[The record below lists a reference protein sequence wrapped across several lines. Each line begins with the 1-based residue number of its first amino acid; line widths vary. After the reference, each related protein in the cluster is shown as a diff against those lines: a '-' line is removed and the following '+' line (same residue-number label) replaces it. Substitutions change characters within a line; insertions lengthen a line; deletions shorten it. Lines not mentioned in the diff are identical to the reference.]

1 MADRLKELPK
11 KILEWWNKFSPK
23 QKTILVC
30 VVAGIVLAVG
40 IMGYVLTRPQYEKIL
55 TCETSKEAS
64 EVTAILD
71 SNSITYRTSNDA
83 LTIFVLKEQVS
94 NANLVLGAND
104 IVTDTYESGYEF
116 EKVTEGGFSTT
127 EADKQK
133 KLVYWKQ
140 TKMEKDLETN
150 PVIKKAHVSL
160 TIPEDDG
167 TLISQDMESSAAI
180 VLELD
185 GELANE
191 AANALAHFVAAAL
204 GNENTD
210 HITMIDSMGNL
221 LFSGEIQSSESGNAS
236 TQFAAKQEAENLVK
250 GEVKSVLLGTNLY
263 DSIEVASNLSLD
275 FSETEKVT
283 HDYTPAQDQTQGVL
297 ASEDLYS
304 SESTGGVAG
313 EPGTDSNANDSTYV
327 FQNDANSSQTVT
339 EESRKYL
346 PNESVVTQKIPPG
359 LIKYEESS
367 VSVTAKKHRLYKE
380 EEVKA
385 QGLLTDISWDEFKAA
400 NAAQVKMEVDE
411 DIYNIVQTATG
422 ISRDNITIV
431 AYEVPLFID
440 AQGSRIRLTD
450 IITVLL
456 IIAILG
462 MLAFVVIRSMQ
473 ANKETEEVP
482 EELSVESM
490 LQSMPQEELED
501 IELSDKSEARK
512 LIEKFVDENPEAVAN
527 LLRNWLMED
536 WG

>member
-1 MADRLKELPK
+1 MADRLREIPK

-40 IMGYVLTRPQYEKIL
+40 IMTYVLTRPQYEKIL
-55 TCETSKEAS
+55 TCETSKEAA
-64 EVTAILD
+64 EVTSILE
-71 SNSITYRTSNDA
+71 SNDINYITSTDT
-83 LTIFVLKEQVS
+83 LTISVLKEQVS
-94 NANLVLGAND
+94 QANLVLGSND
-104 IVTDTYESGYEF
+104 IVTDTYESGYDF
-116 EKVTEGGFSTT
+116 ANVTEGGFSTT
-127 EADKQK
+127 ESDKQK

-150 PVIKKAHVSL
+150 PTIKKAHVTL

-167 TLISQDMESSAAI
+167 TLIAQSIDASASV
-180 VLELD
+180 VLELE
-185 GELANE
+185 GELSTD
-191 AANALAHFVAAAL
+191 AANAIAHFIATAL
-204 GNENTD
+204 GNQTTD

-250 GEVKSVLLGTNLY
+250 SEVKSVLLGTNLY
-263 DSIEVASNLSLD
+263 DNIEVASNLSLD
-275 FSETEKVT
+275 FSVTEKVDHT
-283 HDYTPAQDQTQGVL
+283 YTPAEDQTQGVL
-297 ASEDLYS
+297 ASEDIYN

-313 EPGTDSNANDSTYV
+313 QPGTDSNANDTTYV
-327 FQNDANSSQTVT
+327 FQNDANSSQTVS
-339 EESRKYL
+339 EESRKFL
-346 PNESVVTQKIPPG
+346 PNESVTKQTIPPG
-359 LIKYEESS
+359 LIKYSESS
-367 VSVTAKKHRLYKE
+367 VSVTAKKLHLYKE
-380 EEVKA
+380 DEVKA
-385 QGLLTDISWDEFKAA
+385 QGLLTDITWDEFKVA
-400 NAAQVKMEVDE
+400 NGDQVKLEVDE
-411 DIYNIVQTATG
+411 DIYNIVHTATG
-422 ISRDNITIV
+422 IDTANITIV
-431 AYEVPLFID
+431 AYEVPMFLD
-440 AQGSRIRLTD
+440 AEGSRIKATD

-462 MLAFVVIRSMQ
+462 LLAFVVIRSMQ
-473 ANKETEEVP
+473 TKKEVEEAP
-482 EELSVESM
+482 EELSVEGM